1 MNFAILATGGIA
13 NTMANTVTKMEGVI
27 CYAVAS
33 RNFEKAQS
41 FADKWGFE
49 KAYGS
54 YEEMLSDPDVELVYV
69 CTPHSHHY
77 QYAKMCLEYGKH
89 VLVEKAFTVSAKQA
103 AELIRISKEKNLL
116 IAEAMWTRYMPSRK
130 MLDEVLERGVIGEV
144 NSLTANLGYP
154 ISHVERLMNPALAGG
169 ALLDLGVYTINFAV
183 MIFKD
188 NIIKISSDAVM
199 SDTGVDISN
208 SITLTFEG
216 GKMAVL
222 HSTMMSQPN
231 RMGVICGS
239 KGYVEVQNI
248 NNCEEIRVYDNNNRL
263 ISRLTPPAQITGF
276 EYEVEACVR
285 AIKEGKCECEDMP
298 HSEIIK
304 VMEIMDKLREQWGM
318 KLPCEEC

>member
-13 NTMANTVTKMEGVI
+13 NTMANTITKMEGVN

-33 RNFEKAQS
+33 RSYEKAQL

-54 YEEMLSDPDVELVYV
+54 YEEMLSDSNVELVYV

-89 VLVEKAFTVSAKQA
+89 VLVEKAFTVNAKQA
-103 AELIRISKEKNLL
+103 AELIRISREKNLL

-130 MLDEVLERGVIGEV
+130 MLDEVIKSGMIGEIK
-144 NSLTANLGYP
+144 SLTANLGYP
-154 ISHVERLMNPALAGG
+154 ISHVERMINPALAGG
-169 ALLDLGVYTINFAV
+169 ALLDLGVYTINFAL
-183 MIFKD
+183 MIFGD
-188 NIIKISSDAVM
+188 NITKISSDAIM

-222 HSTMMSQPN
+222 HSTMMSQLN
-231 RMGVICGS
+231 RMGVVCGS
-239 KGYVEVQNI
+239 KGYIEVLNI
-248 NNCEEIRVYDNNNRL
+248 NNCEEIRVYDNNHKL
-263 ISRLTPPAQITGF
+263 ISRLTPPPQITGF
-276 EYEVEACVR
+276 EYEVEACIK
-285 AIKEGKCECEDMP
+285 AIKEGKCECNDMP
-298 HSEIIK
+298 HSEILK
-304 VMEIMDKLREQWGM
+304 VMEIMDEVREQWDM
-318 KLPCEEC
+318 RYECE